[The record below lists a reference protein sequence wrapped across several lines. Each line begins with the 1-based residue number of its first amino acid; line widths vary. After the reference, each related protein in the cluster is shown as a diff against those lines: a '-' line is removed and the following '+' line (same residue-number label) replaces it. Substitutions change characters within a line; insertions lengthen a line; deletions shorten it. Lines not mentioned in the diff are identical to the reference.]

1 MGDVGGDPHVGE
13 DRAYRG
19 EQDVGFVFGVRRLRM
34 PRYEMV
40 IHASIE
46 VDSLTPEQ
54 AAEWVKGC
62 VASSIDQNAQ
72 VRGLAVWR
80 PHDGTKATPLPV
92 PHEEQLADFFRGVK
106 WCAEMSE
113 AQFRREVERILS
125 ESTASDASV
134 QAALAAGEGEVS
146 R

>member
-1 MGDVGGDPHVGE
+1 
-13 DRAYRG
+13 
-19 EQDVGFVFGVRRLRM
+19 
-34 PRYEMV
+34 MV

-46 VDSLTPEQ
+46 VESLTPEQ
-54 AAEWVKGC
+54 AAERVKGC
-62 VASSIDQNAQ
+62 VASSIDPNAE
-72 VRGLAVWR
+72 VRGLAVWS

-113 AQFRREVERILS
+113 AQFRREVERILAGS
-125 ESTASDASV
+125 DLSDAQV
-134 QAALAAGEGEVS
+134 EQARAAVASAGEGEAA

>member
-1 MGDVGGDPHVGE
+1 V
-13 DRAYRG
+13 
-19 EQDVGFVFGVRRLRM
+19 

-54 AAEWVKGC
+54 AAERVKGC
-62 VASSIDQNAQ
+62 VAQNIDPNAE
-72 VRGLAVWR
+72 VRGLAVWS

-113 AQFRREVERILS
+113 AEFRREVERILA
-125 ESTASDASV
+125 ESTLNEAPV
-134 QAALAAGEGEVS
+134 QAALAAAGEGEAA